1 MPLTSYF
8 LFMSNCIT
16 RAILKLVE
24 DLESGV
30 YINVN
35 EHYKGKR
42 NIEITLLYGFD
53 YLIILSNA
61 STARRIS
68 ASGKS
73 WSTRLFAKYCSKA

>member
-8 LFMSNCIT
+8 LFMSNCIK

-35 EHYKGKR
+35 EHFKGKR
-42 NIEITLLYGFD
+42 NIEITLLYGFTSARPPKA
-53 YLIILSNA
+53 YPSNA
-61 STARRIS
+61 GYSYPQP
-68 ASGKS
+68 
-73 WSTRLFAKYCSKA
+73 TR